1 MFSTTESIL
10 FFTLVLLL
18 SIVLIAL
25 IIGKNK
31 LTQKHKSEIKELISL
46 KEKVA
51 KLDNERLQLENEKK
65 TFEEKNKKLWSMSE
79 AVHKEK
85 HKVDSQNEILVTE
98 KEKLQLEKSKVDEK
112 IKKLW
117 QQSTAIHKEKEKI
130 NQLKIEV
137 EFKHKEIVDSVN
149 YAKRI
154 QEAILPPI
162 EDISEFFK
170 ESFVLFKPRDI
181 VSGDFYWFYQK
192 NDIAVIAACDCTGHG
207 VPGAFM
213 SMIGNTLLNQIVI
226 EKGNLSPA
234 KILTLLNDAVRKAL
248 KQSREGNESRDGM
261 DLALCVINK
270 AEKKL
275 SYAGANRPLYFFDN
289 SKPENN
295 FGEIKPSK
303 FPIGGHD
310 FDGKKVYSET
320 EIENIQNLNFY
331 IFTDG
336 YADQFGGPKGKK
348 YMLKNLQ
355 RTFEEIQSVN
365 LLNQMS
371 KIDVSFENWKEG
383 FDQVDDVLVIGF
395 KI

>member
-1 MFSTTESIL
+1 MEFNT
-10 FFTLVLLL
+10 L
-18 SIVLIAL
+18 SIVLILLVGLLTITILMQYRKKGSKDAL
-25 IIGKNK
+25 
-31 LTQKHKSEIKELISL
+31 SKENNELQGRISQL
-46 KEKVA
+46 KE
-51 KLDNERLQLENEKK
+51 DRQNLEEAKK

-85 HKVDSQNEILVTE
+85 HKVDAQNEQLLAD

-226 EKGNLSPA
+226 EKGNISPA
-234 KILTLLNDAVRKAL
+234 KILTLLNEAVRKAL

-270 AEKKL
+270 SENKL
-275 SYAGANRPLYFFDN
+275 TFAGANRPLYFFNN
-289 SKPENN
+289 SKQENK
-295 FGEIKPSK
+295 FGELKPSK

-310 FDGKKVYSET
+310 FDGKKVFVET
-320 EIENIQNLNFY
+320 ELTDIQNLNFY

-355 RTFEEIQSVN
+355 RTFEEIQSSP
-365 LLNQMS
+365 LATQMS
-371 KIDVSFENWKEG
+371 KIDESLENWKEG
-383 FDQVDDVLVIGF
+383 YDQVDDVLVIGF

>member
-1 MFSTTESIL
+1 MHLSFLSISL
-10 FFTLVLLL
+10 IFAALLLVILVFVLLD
-18 SIVLIAL
+18 
-25 IIGKNK
+25 K
-31 LTQKHKSEIKELISL
+31 IKKTKGHTV
-46 KEKVA
+46 KEKEELQNLREKVS
-51 KLDNERLQLENEKK
+51 LLNSEHSQLEEAKK

-85 HKVDSQNEILVTE
+85 HKVDSQNETLLAE

-154 QEAILPPI
+154 QEAILPPV
-162 EDISEFFK
+162 EDISSFFL

-192 NDIAVIAACDCTGHG
+192 NDLAVIAACDCTGHG

-226 EKGNLSPA
+226 EKGNSSPA
-234 KILTLLNDAVRKAL
+234 KILTLLNEAVRKAL

-270 AEKKL
+270 AENKL
-275 SYAGANRPLYFFDN
+275 VYAGANRPLYYFDN
-289 SKPENN
+289 QKPENK

-310 FDGKKVYSET
+310 FDGKKIFAET
-320 EIENIQNLNFY
+320 ELENIQNLNFY

-336 YADQFGGPKGKK
+336 FADQFGGPKGKK

-355 RTFEEIQSVN
+355 RTFEEIQSSN
-365 LLNQMS
+365 LTDQMT
-371 KIDVSFENWKEG
+371 KIDDSLENWKTG
-383 FDQVDDVLVIGF
+383 YDQVDDVLVIGF

>member
-1 MFSTTESIL
+1 MEFNFLSIL
-10 FFTLVLLL
+10 FITLTVIL
-18 SIVLIAL
+18 IIVVVVLIT
-25 IIGKNK
+25 KNK
-31 LTQKHKSEIKELISL
+31 RNSGNDHKEKEELINLRDTVSQL
-46 KEKVA
+46 NSEHS
-51 KLDNERLQLENEKK
+51 QLEETKK
-65 TFEEKNKKLWSMSE
+65 AFEEKNKKLWSMSE

-85 HKVDSQNEILVTE
+85 HKVDSQNETLLAE

-130 NQLKIEV
+130 NLLKIEV

-226 EKGNLSPA
+226 EKGNQSPA

-270 AEKKL
+270 AENKL
-275 SYAGANRPLYFFDN
+275 SYAGANRPLYYFDN
-289 SKPENN
+289 SKTEDK

-310 FDGKKVYSET
+310 FDGKKVYAET
-320 EIENIQNLNFY
+320 ELENIQNLNFY

-355 RTFEEIQSVN
+355 RTFEEVQPHA
-365 LLNQMS
+365 LAEQM
-371 KIDVSFENWKEG
+371 KIVDTSLENWKTG
-383 FDQVDDVLVIGF
+383 YDQVDDVLVIGF

>member
-1 MFSTTESIL
+1 MINSLSIIL
-10 FFTLVLLL
+10 ILL
-18 SIVLIAL
+18 SVILLAG
-25 IIGKNK
+25 II
-31 LTQKHKSEIKELISL
+31 LLYSKHKNVQTANENEKKELSQL
-46 KEKVA
+46 QEKIT
-51 KLDNERLQLENEKK
+51 LLNSERTQLEEAKK

-85 HKVDSQNEILVTE
+85 HKVDSQNETLLAE

-226 EKGNLSPA
+226 EKGNISPA
-234 KILTLLNDAVRKAL
+234 KILTLLNEAVRKAL

-261 DLALCVINK
+261 DLALCVIDKSENK
-270 AEKKL
+270 L
-275 SYAGANRPLYFFDN
+275 TFAGANRPLYYFDN
-289 SKPENN
+289 SKSENT

-310 FDGKKVYSET
+310 FDGKKVYTESEL
-320 EIENIQNLNFY
+320 ENIQNLNFY

-336 YADQFGGPKGKK
+336 YADQFGGTKGKK

-355 RTFEEIQSVN
+355 RTFEDIQASN
-365 LLNQMS
+365 LSEQMV
-371 KIDVSFENWKEG
+371 KIDDSLENWKTG

>member
-1 MFSTTESIL
+1 ML
-10 FFTLVLLL
+10 FNSL
-18 SIVLIAL
+18 SIILLILLAIVILIAL
-25 IIGKNK
+25 YYRKKNNSID
-31 LTQKHKSEIKELISL
+31 QKQNSSNNDITLLQKKIENLNL
-46 KEKVA
+46 
-51 KLDNERLQLENEKK
+51 ERSQLEEAKK

-85 HKVDSQNEILVTE
+85 HKVDSQNETLLAE

-130 NQLKIEV
+130 NLLKIEV

-192 NDIAVIAACDCTGHG
+192 NAVIAACDCTGHG

-226 EKGNLSPA
+226 EKGNQSPA

-270 AEKKL
+270 AENKL
-275 SYAGANRPLYFFDN
+275 SYAGANRPLYYFDN
-289 SKPENN
+289 SKTENK
-295 FGEIKPSK
+295 FGEVKPSK

-310 FDGKKVYSET
+310 FDGKKVYVET
-320 EIENIQNLNFY
+320 ELENIQNLNFY

-355 RTFEEIQSVN
+355 RTFEEVQPHA
-365 LLNQMS
+365 LAEQM
-371 KIDVSFENWKEG
+371 KIVDTSLENWKTG
-383 FDQVDDVLVIGF
+383 YDQVDDVLVIGF

>member
-1 MFSTTESIL
+1 
-10 FFTLVLLL
+10 
-18 SIVLIAL
+18 
-25 IIGKNK
+25 
-31 LTQKHKSEIKELISL
+31 
-46 KEKVA
+46 
-51 KLDNERLQLENEKK
+51 
-65 TFEEKNKKLWSMSE
+65 
-79 AVHKEK
+79 
-85 HKVDSQNEILVTE
+85 
-98 KEKLQLEKSKVDEK
+98 
-112 IKKLW
+112 
-117 QQSTAIHKEKEKI
+117 
-130 NQLKIEV
+130 
-137 EFKHKEIVDSVN
+137 VN

-154 QEAILPPI
+154 QEAILPPV

-181 VSGDFYWFYQK
+181 VSGDFYWFHQK

-226 EKGNLSPA
+226 EKGNISPA
-234 KILTLLNDAVRKAL
+234 KILTLLNEAVRKAL

-261 DLALCVINK
+261 DLALCVIDKSENK
-270 AEKKL
+270 L
-275 SYAGANRPLYFFDN
+275 TFAGANRPLYYFDN
-289 SKPENN
+289 SKSENT

-310 FDGKKVYSET
+310 FDGKKVYTESEL
-320 EIENIQNLNFY
+320 ENIQNLNFY

-336 YADQFGGPKGKK
+336 YADQFGGTKGKK

-355 RTFEEIQSVN
+355 RTFEDIQASNLSEQMVN
-365 LLNQMS
+365 
-371 KIDVSFENWKEG
+371 IDDSLENWKTG

>member
-1 MFSTTESIL
+1 
-10 FFTLVLLL
+10 V
-18 SIVLIAL
+18 
-25 IIGKNK
+25 
-31 LTQKHKSEIKELISL
+31 
-46 KEKVA
+46 
-51 KLDNERLQLENEKK
+51 
-65 TFEEKNKKLWSMSE
+65 
-79 AVHKEK
+79 
-85 HKVDSQNEILVTE
+85 
-98 KEKLQLEKSKVDEK
+98 
-112 IKKLW
+112 
-117 QQSTAIHKEKEKI
+117 
-130 NQLKIEV
+130 
-137 EFKHKEIVDSVN
+137 
-149 YAKRI
+149 
-154 QEAILPPI
+154 

-181 VSGDFYWFYQK
+181 VSGDFYWFHQK

-234 KILTLLNDAVRKAL
+234 KILTLLNEAVRKAL

-270 AEKKL
+270 TENKL
-275 SYAGANRPLYFFDN
+275 TFAGANRPLYFFNN
-289 SKPENN
+289 SKQENK
-295 FGEIKPSK
+295 FGELKPSK

-310 FDGKKVYSET
+310 FDGKKVFVET
-320 EIENIQNLNFY
+320 ELTDIQNLNFY

-355 RTFEEIQSVN
+355 RTFEEIQSSP
-365 LLNQMS
+365 LATQMS
-371 KIDVSFENWKEG
+371 KIDESLENWKEG
-383 FDQVDDVLVIGF
+383 YDQVDDVLVIGF

>member
-1 MFSTTESIL
+1 MADQF
-10 FFTLVLLL
+10 
-18 SIVLIAL
+18 
-25 IIGKNK
+25 
-31 LTQKHKSEIKELISL
+31 
-46 KEKVA
+46 
-51 KLDNERLQLENEKK
+51 
-65 TFEEKNKKLWSMSE
+65 
-79 AVHKEK
+79 
-85 HKVDSQNEILVTE
+85 
-98 KEKLQLEKSKVDEK
+98 
-112 IKKLW
+112 
-117 QQSTAIHKEKEKI
+117 
-130 NQLKIEV
+130 EV

-154 QEAILPPI
+154 QEAILPPL

-226 EKGNLSPA
+226 EKGNLSPS

-270 AEKKL
+270 VENKL
-275 SYAGANRPLYFFDN
+275 TYAGANRPLYYFDN
-289 SKPENN
+289 SKIENK

-310 FDGKKVYSET
+310 FDGKKVYVET
-320 EIENIQNLNFY
+320 ELENIQNLNFY

-355 RTFEEIQSVN
+355 RTFEDIQPHSLSEQMNKVDNSLEI
-365 LLNQMS
+365 
-371 KIDVSFENWKEG
+371 WKTG
-383 FDQVDDVLVIGF
+383 YDQVDDVLVIGF
-395 KI
+395 RI